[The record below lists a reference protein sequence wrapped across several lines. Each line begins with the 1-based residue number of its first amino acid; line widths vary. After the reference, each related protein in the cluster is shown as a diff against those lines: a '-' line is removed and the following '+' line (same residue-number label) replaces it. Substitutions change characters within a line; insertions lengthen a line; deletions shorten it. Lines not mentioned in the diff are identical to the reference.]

1 MKRLIFSMAFL
12 ALNIHVFGQMFFD
25 SPVTYFYEETKYKSD
40 GETKIGSYDGT
51 YFMFKSAILNKYI
64 YEVYSNGSPKDFNG
78 GYIYKGTKDGYDYYV
93 SFYTFTV
100 YYPMRRVLLN
110 EQNYR
115 YLLVSKDKKTIYKH
129 FHMDYINSVSTYEK
143 GDPNNRRRKPR
154 NSPPSN
160 NIPYTPS
167 NPIPQKER
175 ETRTI
180 TCSRCNGTG
189 LDYDNS
195 SPFYRCGDDCDHSA
209 YCSMCGRTHCLKH
222 CKHINCYLCDGKG
235 KIHQHNDGR
244 GWYND

>member
-25 SPVTYFYEETKYKSD
+25 SPVTYFYEETKYKYSD

-64 YEVYSNGSPKDFNG
+64 YEVYINGSPKDFDG

-93 SFYTFTV
+93 SFYMTTV

-110 EQNYR
+110 ERNYS

-129 FHMDYINSVSTYEK
+129 FHMDNINSVSTYEK
-143 GDPNNRRRKPR
+143 GDPNKRRQKPR
-154 NSPPSN
+154 NSSPSN

-167 NPIPQKER
+167 NPIPQRER

-180 TCSRCNGTG
+180 TCSHCNGTG
-189 LDYDNS
+189 LVYERS
-195 SPFYRCGDDCDHSA
+195 IFCSIECDEI
-209 YCSMCGRTHCLKH
+209 YCSICGERHCLKH
-222 CKHINCYLCDGKG
+222 GKHKNCIWCDGEG